1 MGHLPRCAVRMV
13 HSNNCEYEHE
23 YEHEYVYTD
32 QIAIHHVSV
41 GLTQAHP
48 ISIQSISPNKELPKN
63 TKMAVLAQSE
73 PEAKRP
79 CTTTVTLNPFK
90 GIDSLRERY
99 TEDTA
104 DVFFVDEETK
114 EWVPAHR
121 EVLKVASAVFF
132 TMFNGDWKEKG
143 ETEIQ
148 APEEYKW
155 ESFKA
160 AIALLYGEE
169 VEVEESSIP
178 DICSIAH
185 MYDLGGVLSILAQEV
200 CQWDNHLLDTVV
212 ELCVL
217 AGDFPER
224 SNSLLN
230 AAIQYIAHQL
240 QKVSPSDIARFSYEA
255 MQVLVQS
262 ENITSKE
269 LVLLRTLTQWTNAQ
283 EDITLRQMKQLYSH
297 IRFGTIPFEGLAECS
312 VIGHDHLK
320 SALQNHQ
327 QLMVDHVRSNLV
339 QITPRSGQKEVFQ
352 VYPMAQGVRAVVQ
365 QNRQIE
371 VANVSSAPA
380 VGVIYCGKQEIRFQV
395 DLRTEARSMQCTLFS
410 LHRHLTYRCS
420 KESALQATLT
430 QRCPLEHT
438 RGVWVNQ
445 VNTTLTYRQCTVVL
459 DRTGAHVLLQSA
471 GLPASPNVRAT
482 MEMSLPC
489 PDAFPWVLTFGVIDQ
504 LLFLRNPN
512 TLSHITIHPPTL

>member
-1 MGHLPRCAVRMV
+1 
-13 HSNNCEYEHE
+13 
-23 YEHEYVYTD
+23 
-32 QIAIHHVSV
+32 
-41 GLTQAHP
+41 
-48 ISIQSISPNKELPKN
+48 
-63 TKMAVLAQSE
+63 MADLAQAE

-79 CTTTVTLNPFK
+79 CTTTVTLNPLE
-90 GIDSLRERY
+90 GINSLRDRY
-99 TEDTA
+99 PEDTA
-104 DVFFVDEETK
+104 DVFFVQKKNK
-114 EWVPAHR
+114 ERLPAHR
-121 EVLKVASAVFF
+121 EVLKVASTVFF
-132 TMFNGDWKEKG
+132 KMFDRNWKEKR
-143 ETEIQ
+143 ESTIQ
-148 APEEYKW
+148 APEGYKW
-155 ESFKA
+155 ESVKA

-185 MYDLGGVLSILAQEV
+185 MYDLSVVLSILAQEV
-200 CQWDNHLLDTVV
+200 CQWDKHMLDTVV

-217 AGDFPER
+217 AGDFPEEN
-224 SNSLLN
+224 NSLLN

-240 QKVSPSDIARFSYEA
+240 KKVSPSDIARFSYEA
-255 MQVLVQS
+255 IQMLVQS
-262 ENITSKE
+262 EDITSKE

-380 VGVIYCGKQEIRFQV
+380 VGVIYCGKQEIKFKL
-395 DLRTEARSMQCTLFS
+395 DLTAQAGSLQCTLFS
-410 LHRHLTYRCS
+410 LRSHLAEICS
-420 KESALQATLT
+420 KESTIQTTLS
-430 QRCPLEHT
+430 QICPHDHS

-445 VNTTLTYRQCTVVL
+445 VHTAVNFQQCTFVLNRTGVHVVL
-459 DRTGAHVLLQSA
+459 RSA
-471 GLPASPNVRAT
+471 DLPASIGNPCAI
-482 MEMSLPC
+482 MEMTLPC
-489 PDAFPWVLTFGVIDQ
+489 SDGFPWVLTFGVINQ
-504 LLFLRNPN
+504 WPVNSRALL
-512 TLSHITIHPPTL
+512 TIHPPTL